1 MGTQGPTAIPQWV
14 LGQAPPISSGIVV
27 LWTPKIGHLFF
38 RRPQHGH
45 RAFRSHHQLS
55 RCFRSHFGSKPIAMS
70 DVFVHTCSPQCGCQV
85 YSRMQVKKEYPL
97 INTKTKTHTQQNQ
110 HTTKTTTKQTTKQ
123 TKHKNNKTQNKHK
136 TQTNKQ
142 TNTKQQKRI
151 TRSSP
156 LKWSK
161 PCS

>member
-1 MGTQGPTAIPQWV
+1 MGTQGPTAIPQGV

-110 HTTKTTTKQTTKQ
+110 HTNKNNNKTNHKTNQTQKQQNTKQT
-123 TKHKNNKTQNKHK
+123 QN
-136 TQTNKQ
+136 TNKQ